1 MEHVYPTLLSPILR
15 RGFYIR
21 NRMGASRAYPPFS
34 AGVAAKEPLTSSIP
48 FTASFAK
55 NGAAI
60 VTCRSTR
67 WDSRDSR
74 AGGGPFPPM
83 PPEEEQQD
91 VPIYLQPLDGPPSH
105 GSMI

>member
-34 AGVAAKEPLTSSIP
+34 AGVAAKKPLTSSIP

-60 VTCRSTR
+60 VTCAAPDGIPGTAELAADRFRRCLRRRSSKMCPIISEHWTYR
-67 WDSRDSR
+67 L
-74 AGGGPFPPM
+74 PPA
-83 PPEEEQQD
+83 P
-91 VPIYLQPLDGPPSH
+91 
-105 GSMI
+105 